1 MDEYSHTIIR
11 LVKVYYHIY
20 TNLLIAI
27 EDTDH
32 TISDSSMTM
41 IWSRGQ
47 EHGEY
52 EHFPR
57 SGYEL
62 GLASDQ
68 TFYKRDELK
77 YHGHRSQRGYIENV
91 NFFGNIQQSN
101 SLEIRQCWCLSYD
114 IIASDTIVYCFVDKA
129 PKTAPVS
136 CRGEYSYPNGCEKS
150 DCMYLLTWEYSE
162 DSDTI
167 AFNVTAV
174 IEEGRWTGVGFAPNP
189 RMENVDVV
197 LADPSGAVS
206 DR

>member
-77 YHGHRSQRGYIENV
+77 YHGHRSQRGYVENV

-101 SLEIRQCWCLSYD
+101 SLEIRL
-114 IIASDTIVYCFVDKA
+114 VFKLRHYCFRYHCLLF
-129 PKTAPVS
+129 
-136 CRGEYSYPNGCEKS
+136 CR
-150 DCMYLLTWEYSE
+150 
-162 DSDTI
+162 
-167 AFNVTAV
+167 
-174 IEEGRWTGVGFAPNP
+174 
-189 RMENVDVV
+189 
-197 LADPSGAVS
+197 
-206 DR
+206 